1 MGNLARKLQQ
11 EQEQRQVQ
19 KQVQLPETGKK
30 NRFGLSPGEKI
41 LGVAF
46 CAALCFGATHIIS
59 NQAAIYEINKDI
71 QETSTLIQSQQK
83 VNADLGMQVEELS
96 TYERIWAKAKAL
108 GLKLN
113 ENNVKVVQDQ

>member
-11 EQEQRQVQ
+11 EQQQKSLQ
-19 KQVQLPETGKK
+19 KQMNAPKPAK
-30 NRFGLSPGEKI
+30 SNKYGLSPGEKI
-41 LGVAF
+41 LGLTF
-46 CAALCFGATHIIS
+46 CVALCFGAVQIVS
-59 NQAAIYEINKDI
+59 NQASIYEINKDI
-71 QETSTLIQSQQK
+71 QETSALIQTQER

-96 TYERIWAKAKAL
+96 TYERIWAKAKEL